1 MKFIIYTREYN
12 LTGVYHKVTEVD
24 TQKEAMDYCLARNT
38 NIRECYHT
46 WKKEGEL
53 E

>member
-1 MKFIIYTREYN
+1 MSIIVKTWRF
-12 LTGVYHKVTEVD
+12 
-24 TQKEAMDYCLARNT
+24 QQT

>member
-24 TQKEAMDYCLARNT
+24 TQKEAMDYCLARNPQSDS
-38 NIRECYHT
+38 YHT
-46 WKKEGEL
+46 WRRVA
-53 E
+53 